1 MLQLLAAMLRL
12 LATVDDESLSP
23 KMLSAASDNERM
35 MDEDEDEKDEATE
48 DARAG
53 TDAEAEAKAEV
64 AIAVAVENTVAVA
77 VVERCLPCGCTA
89 RTACTQQHTP
99 QHTRQQ

>member
-1 MLQLLAAMLRL
+1 MLRL

-53 TDAEAEAKAEV
+53 TDAEAKAKAEV

-77 VVERCLPCGCTA
+77 VERYLPCGCTA

-99 QHTRQQ
+99 QHTPQQ

>member
-1 MLQLLAAMLRL
+1 MQLLAAMLRL

-53 TDAEAEAKAEV
+53 TDAEAKAKAEV
-64 AIAVAVENTVAVA
+64 ANTVAVA
-77 VVERCLPCGCTA
+77 VERYLPCGCTA